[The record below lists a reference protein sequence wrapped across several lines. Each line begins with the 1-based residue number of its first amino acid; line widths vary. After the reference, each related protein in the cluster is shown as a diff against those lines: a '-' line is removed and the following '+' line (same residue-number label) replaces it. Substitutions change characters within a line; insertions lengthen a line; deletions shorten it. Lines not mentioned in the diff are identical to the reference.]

1 MASSLSSVYHPI
13 APSSS
18 QPPQAI
24 SPGRLRGREINQ
36 SPPSRRS
43 LFTRLMTLSPFHHR
57 TSTETPEGGPLR
69 TEMLETRTLQ
79 TEFADLCTTL
89 EKKHQATVA
98 ANIDIATIILQDAPI
113 GHVAIV
119 YNTTR
124 LRILCMVKGSSGIA
138 HFNLEADTESD
149 DGWLVSGGTFS
160 ETLSKITMED
170 FTKTITCFIELHR
183 AFNTVSTLFSESLL
197 ASIRNKKITLEH
209 NPNAD
214 DTIIFST
221 HYPGN
226 KVIRLI
232 CNYDMQNKLW
242 NLTDFVVPGATLQIP
257 VESLILNIE
266 KFLILKNEVFDNKYF
281 FVNLDGQYIG
291 RHSTI

>member
-1 MASSLSSVYHPI
+1 
-13 APSSS
+13 
-18 QPPQAI
+18 
-24 SPGRLRGREINQ
+24 
-36 SPPSRRS
+36 
-43 LFTRLMTLSPFHHR
+43 
-57 TSTETPEGGPLR
+57 
-69 TEMLETRTLQ
+69 
-79 TEFADLCTTL
+79 
-89 EKKHQATVA
+89 
-98 ANIDIATIILQDAPI
+98 
-113 GHVAIV
+113 
-119 YNTTR
+119 
-124 LRILCMVKGSSGIA
+124 MVKGSSGIA
-138 HFNLEADTESD
+138 EFQLEADTKSANSWTLSK
-149 DGWLVSGGTFS
+149 GISA

-242 NLTDFVVPGATLQIP
+242 NLTDFVVPGAPLQIP